1 MTHQRKISE
10 LNVGDV
16 VLLADGRE
24 ATIKRIDLMRI
35 FDGDARLVV
44 WKVGSDTGE
53 SIQSGD
59 AVVALAGG

>member
-1 MTHQRKISE
+1 MNHQRKISE
-10 LNVGDV
+10 LSVGDI

-24 ATIKRIDLMRI
+24 ATIKRISRMQI

-44 WKVGSDTGE
+44 WQVGSDTGE
-53 SIQSGD
+53 SIQPGD